1 MHLGPCEHGVKYRS
15 KCKVCSACPHG
26 RRRLKCKECVVGA
39 RSVVG
44 VQSASTV
51 VSAMSARSAVV
62 HQSAST
68 VVGALSARSA
78 VVHQSASTVVGA
90 HSARSAV
97 GKECGARRWCEHGR
111 QRSKCKSASTALWMS
126 CEHGRL
132 RALRARSSAQMQGVR
147 WVIKS
152 ASTVVS
158 ALDARTVEAINNI
171 THSAL
176 VQALTPF
183 PRNIQSSSSLSSPP
197 FAAAAVGTA
206 LLGADRTDG
215 ACENRSSSLSSE

>member
-1 MHLGPCEHGVKYRS
+1 
-15 KCKVCSACPHG
+15 
-26 RRRLKCKECVVGA
+26 
-39 RSVVG
+39 
-44 VQSASTV
+44 
-51 VSAMSARSAVV
+51 V

-78 VVHQSASTVVGA
+78 VGHQSVSTVVGALNARSAVGVQSASTVVGA
-90 HSARSAV
+90 LNARSAV
-97 GKECGARRWCEHGR
+97 GHKY
-111 QRSKCKSASTALWMS
+111 
-126 CEHGRL
+126 
-132 RALRARSSAQMQGVR
+132 
-147 WVIKS
+147 

-158 ALDARTVEAINNI
+158 ALSARTVEAINNI

>member
-1 MHLGPCEHGVKYRS
+1 MGHKYAS
-15 KCKVCSACPHG
+15 TVVSALSASSAVGHQSVST
-26 RRRLKCKECVVGA
+26 VVGA
-39 RSVVG
+39 LNARSAVG

-51 VSAMSARSAVV
+51 V
-62 HQSAST
+62 
-68 VVGALSARSA
+68 GALN
-78 VVHQSASTVVGA
+78 
-90 HSARSAV
+90 ARSAV
-97 GKECGARRWCEHGR
+97 GHKY
-111 QRSKCKSASTALWMS
+111 
-126 CEHGRL
+126 
-132 RALRARSSAQMQGVR
+132 
-147 WVIKS
+147 

-158 ALDARTVEAINNI
+158 ALSARTVEAINNI

>member
-1 MHLGPCEHGVKYRS
+1 M
-15 KCKVCSACPHG
+15 
-26 RRRLKCKECVVGA
+26 
-39 RSVVG
+39 
-44 VQSASTV
+44 
-51 VSAMSARSAVV
+51 

-78 VVHQSASTVVGA
+78 VGHQSVSTVVGALNARSAVGVQSASTVVGA
-90 HSARSAV
+90 LNARSAV
-97 GKECGARRWCEHGR
+97 GHKY
-111 QRSKCKSASTALWMS
+111 
-126 CEHGRL
+126 
-132 RALRARSSAQMQGVR
+132 
-147 WVIKS
+147 

-158 ALDARTVEAINNI
+158 ALSARTVEAINNI

>member
-1 MHLGPCEHGVKYRS
+1 M
-15 KCKVCSACPHG
+15 SALSASSAVGHQSVST
-26 RRRLKCKECVVGA
+26 VVGA
-39 RSVVG
+39 LNARSAVG

-51 VSAMSARSAVV
+51 V
-62 HQSAST
+62 
-68 VVGALSARSA
+68 GALN
-78 VVHQSASTVVGA
+78 
-90 HSARSAV
+90 ARSAV
-97 GKECGARRWCEHGR
+97 GHKY
-111 QRSKCKSASTALWMS
+111 
-126 CEHGRL
+126 
-132 RALRARSSAQMQGVR
+132 
-147 WVIKS
+147 

-158 ALDARTVEAINNI
+158 ALSARTVEAINNI

>member
-1 MHLGPCEHGVKYRS
+1 MGHH
-15 KCKVCSACPHG
+15 
-26 RRRLKCKECVVGA
+26 
-39 RSVVG
+39 
-44 VQSASTV
+44 
-51 VSAMSARSAVV
+51 
-62 HQSAST
+62 
-68 VVGALSARSA
+68 
-78 VVHQSASTVVGA
+78 
-90 HSARSAV
+90 
-97 GKECGARRWCEHGR
+97 
-111 QRSKCKSASTALWMS
+111 
-126 CEHGRL
+126 
-132 RALRARSSAQMQGVR
+132 
-147 WVIKS
+147 S

-215 ACENRSSSLSSE
+215 ACENRSSSLSSEYPERRPSPSSPSLSSKSSMLAATLMTLAARSRSLRTLTTSFASSTPSFHRSNFSRIGRIGSGGAFFAVLGGISTV

>member
-1 MHLGPCEHGVKYRS
+1 MGEQ
-15 KCKVCSACPHG
+15 SAST
-26 RRRLKCKECVVGA
+26 VVGA
-39 RSVVG
+39 LNARSAVG

-51 VSAMSARSAVV
+51 V
-62 HQSAST
+62 
-68 VVGALSARSA
+68 GALN
-78 VVHQSASTVVGA
+78 
-90 HSARSAV
+90 ARSAV
-97 GKECGARRWCEHGR
+97 GHKY
-111 QRSKCKSASTALWMS
+111 
-126 CEHGRL
+126 
-132 RALRARSSAQMQGVR
+132 
-147 WVIKS
+147 

-158 ALDARTVEAINNI
+158 ALSARTVEAINNI

>member
-1 MHLGPCEHGVKYRS
+1 MGD
-15 KCKVCSACPHG
+15 
-26 RRRLKCKECVVGA
+26 
-39 RSVVG
+39 
-44 VQSASTV
+44 QSASTG
-51 VSAMSARSAVV
+51 VSALRAKSAVV

-68 VVGALSARSA
+68 VVSALSARGA
-78 VVHQSASTVVGA
+78 VGDQSATTVVG
-90 HSARSAV
+90 
-97 GKECGARRWCEHGR
+97 
-111 QRSKCKSASTALWMS
+111 
-126 CEHGRL
+126 
-132 RALRARSSAQMQGVR
+132 
-147 WVIKS
+147 
-152 ASTVVS
+152 
-158 ALDARTVEAINNI
+158 ALDARTVEAIDNI

>member
-1 MHLGPCEHGVKYRS
+1 MGHKY
-15 KCKVCSACPHG
+15 
-26 RRRLKCKECVVGA
+26 
-39 RSVVG
+39 
-44 VQSASTV
+44 
-51 VSAMSARSAVV
+51 
-62 HQSAST
+62 AST
-68 VVGALSARSA
+68 VVGVLHARSAVGREYASTVVYALSARSA
-78 VVHQSASTVVGA
+78 VGH
-90 HSARSAV
+90 
-97 GKECGARRWCEHGR
+97 KY
-111 QRSKCKSASTALWMS
+111 
-126 CEHGRL
+126 
-132 RALRARSSAQMQGVR
+132 
-147 WVIKS
+147 

-158 ALDARTVEAINNI
+158 ALSARTVEAINNI

>member
-1 MHLGPCEHGVKYRS
+1 VGQEYANMVA
-15 KCKVCSACPHG
+15 SA
-26 RRRLKCKECVVGA
+26 L
-39 RSVVG
+39 
-44 VQSASTV
+44 
-51 VSAMSARSAVV
+51 SARSAVG

-68 VVGALSARSA
+68 VVYALHARSAVGHKYASTIVYALSARSVVGHQSASTVVYALSARSA
-78 VVHQSASTVVGA
+78 VGH
-90 HSARSAV
+90 H
-97 GKECGARRWCEHGR
+97 
-111 QRSKCKSASTALWMS
+111 
-126 CEHGRL
+126 
-132 RALRARSSAQMQGVR
+132 
-147 WVIKS
+147 S